1 MVCSTHV
8 AIAHPKKEKRLTHPV
23 SSLGSAQLIFYR
35 PDLVQIIYEGLP
47 PAAKDKIL
55 TRKQVTH
62 IVENEDSA
70 TVTCADGSTFVGSVV
85 IGADGVYSQTREQL
99 RQAMLRQDPQADCD
113 EEQPYE
119 SAYRMLWC
127 AFPRPALSPP
137 GDACETQDKDRSL
150 GYLAGKKRG
159 FIFLYEKLE
168 KPTRER
174 VVYSEKDIERFAA
187 SFFDYPISET
197 LLFKDVFQHKAGMA
211 NLGEGVV
218 KNFSNNRI
226 VLVGDACHRFT
237 PNAALG
243 LNNGIQDIVAVCNG
257 IHAEFKN
264 SEGRTPSRAALKTA
278 FDFYHGQRLA
288 PVKKDLRASALLTRL
303 QAWENTWFYISARF
317 LLVFD
322 WFQRFTLRYVAVPNM
337 RLAPVLNY
345 VSADEPYV
353 GTIAWAHPIK
363 PKKD

>member
-1 MVCSTHV
+1 MTKV
-8 AIAHPKKEKRLTHPV
+8 E
-23 SSLGSAQLIFYR
+23 
-35 PDLVQIIYEGLP
+35 EG
-47 PAAKDKIL
+47 
-55 TRKQVTH
+55 
-62 IVENEDSA
+62 EDSA
-70 TVTCADGSTFVGSVV
+70 SVTCADGSTFVGSVV

-99 RQAMLRQDPQADCD
+99 RQAMLRQGQQADCD
-113 EEQPYE
+113 EKQPYE

-127 AFPRPALSPP
+127 TFPRPASSPP

-150 GYLAGKKRG
+150 GYLAGKQRG
-159 FIFLYEKLE
+159 WIFLYEKLD

-174 VVYSEKDIERFAA
+174 VVYSEKDIEHFAA
-187 SFFDYPISET
+187 SFSDYPISET
-197 LLFKDVFQHKAGMA
+197 LLFKDVFRTHKAGMA

-257 IHAEFKN
+257 IHAAFK
-264 SEGRTPSRAALKTA
+264 SSKGRNLSRAALKTA
-278 FDFYHGQRLA
+278 FDHYRDQRLA

-303 QAWENTWFYISARF
+303 QAWANRWFYISARY
-317 LLVFD
+317 LLVFN

-337 RLAPVLNY
+337 RLAPVLDY
-345 VSADEPYV
+345 VSADEPYI

-363 PKKD
+363 QRKGGKED

>member
-1 MVCSTHV
+1 MTKV
-8 AIAHPKKEKRLTHPV
+8 E
-23 SSLGSAQLIFYR
+23 
-35 PDLVQIIYEGLP
+35 EG
-47 PAAKDKIL
+47 
-55 TRKQVTH
+55 
-62 IVENEDSA
+62 EDSA
-70 TVTCADGSTFVGSVV
+70 SVTCADGSTFVGSVV

-99 RQAMLRQDPQADCD
+99 RQAMLRQGQQADCD
-113 EEQPYE
+113 EKQPYE

-127 AFPRPALSPP
+127 TFPRPASSPP

-150 GYLAGKKRG
+150 SYLAGKQRG
-159 FIFLYEKLE
+159 WIFLYEKLD

-174 VVYSEKDIERFAA
+174 VVYSEKDIEHFAA
-187 SFFDYPISET
+187 SFSDYPISET
-197 LLFKDVFQHKAGMA
+197 LLFKDVFRTHKAGMA

-257 IHAEFKN
+257 IHAAFKGSKGGN
-264 SEGRTPSRAALKTA
+264 LSRAALKTA
-278 FDFYHGQRLA
+278 FDHYRDQRLA

-303 QAWENTWFYISARF
+303 QAWANRWFYISARY

-337 RLAPVLNY
+337 RLAPVLDY
-345 VSADEPYV
+345 VSADEPYI

-363 PKKD
+363 QRKGGKED